1 MHRFSSFT
9 LVFVLLF
16 SFISATSAI
25 STIKPDVVNP
35 PPDFTDTLVTSV
47 DAPTA
52 LAWLP
57 DGRMLITRQI
67 GQLIIR
73 DGATNTTALTLGAK
87 VCTNGERGLLGV
99 AVDLNYTTNN
109 YIYLYYTF
117 NKFNQSSNN
126 CSTNTTNV
134 PVNRVSRFILNGND
148 VDETSELVLVDN
160 MKSYAGNH
168 NGGDVHFGKDG
179 KLYISVGDAGCDYA
193 GNSGCA
199 GSNDAARDK
208 HILLGKMLRINPD
221 GSIPSDNPFYAG
233 NQTDRRCNVSGQTTV
248 GQHCQETWAWGLR
261 NPFRFAMDPNAA
273 GTRLYINDVGQNVWE
288 EIDEGLSGADYG
300 WNVREGHC
308 ANGSTSNCGAPPA
321 GMTNPIYDYKH
332 GINPNPSPFQN
343 CNSITGGA
351 FVPNNVWGSAYN
363 GAYIFSDYVCG
374 RIFVLQNGTA
384 SAFATGL
391 GGSSAVHLAFGPYN
405 LTQALYYTTYAN
417 GGEVR
422 RIAYTPTGNN
432 PPTANLQANP
442 TSGTAPLSVTFDG
455 STSSDPDGDSITAYA
470 WNFGDTT
477 ATVTTTAATISHS
490 YANNGS
496 YTASLRVRDQFG
508 AISAPDTV
516 QIVVGNDAPVPQI
529 LAPASNAT
537 FAVGDNIT
545 LLGSATDTED
555 GTLPPTSLGWNVLLH
570 HDQHTHPFFAAP
582 MTSTA
587 SFTAPAPED
596 LLAATNSYLEI
607 QLIASDSAGQT
618 TVITQAL
625 RPRKV
630 NITFN
635 TTPNDL
641 IVRVNGT
648 LVEDGEP
655 LVSWDSYQLNV
666 VAPLQS
672 LNGRPWR
679 FVAWNNGS
687 TNPVRTI
694 VTPATATTYTAEFA
708 PAFAM
713 YLPLIKR

>member
-1 MHRFSSFT
+1 MHRFSAGA

-25 STIKPDVVNP
+25 STIKPAVVNP

-99 AVDLNYTTNN
+99 AVDPNYSTNK
-109 YIYLYYTF
+109 YIYVYYTF
-117 NKFNQSSNN
+117 NKFNQASNN
-126 CSTNTTNV
+126 CLRESANV

-148 VDETSELVLVDN
+148 VDENSELVLIDN
-160 MKSYAGNH
+160 IKSYAGNH

-233 NQTDRRCNVSGQTTV
+233 NQTARRCNVAGQTTV
-248 GQHCQETWAWGLR
+248 GEHCQETWAWGFR
-261 NPFRFAMDPNAA
+261 NPFRFATDPNAT
-273 GTRLYINDVGQNVWE
+273 GTRIFINDVGQNAWE
-288 EIDEGLSGADYG
+288 EIDEGVSGADFG
-300 WNVREGHC
+300 WSCREGNHDNPSDDC
-308 ANGSTSNCGAPPA
+308 TDQPA
-321 GMTNPIYDYKH
+321 MVEPVFEYKH
-332 GINPNPSPFQN
+332 DSNPSPSPFQN

-351 FVPNNVWGSAYN
+351 FVPNSVWGNDYN
-363 GAYIFSDYVCG
+363 GAYLFSDYVCG
-374 RIFVLQNGTA
+374 RIFVLKNGTA

-405 LTQALYYTTYAN
+405 STQALYYTTYAN

-422 RIAYTPTGNN
+422 RIVYAPAVNN
-432 PPTANLQANP
+432 PPTASLQANP

-470 WNFGDTT
+470 WNFGDGT
-477 ATVTTTAATISHS
+477 ATITTTTSTISHT
-490 YANNGS
+490 YATNGS
-496 YTASLRVRDQFG
+496 YTASLRVSDQFG
-508 AISAPDTV
+508 AISAPDPV

-555 GTLPPTSLGWNVLLH
+555 GTLPPTGLGWNVLLR
-570 HDQHTHPFFAAP
+570 HDQHTHPYFAAP
-582 MTSTA
+582 MTNTA
-587 SFTAPAPED
+587 SFIAPAPED

-625 RPRKV
+625 RPHKV

-635 TTPNDL
+635 TTPDDL
-641 IVRVNGT
+641 TVRVNGT
-648 LVEDGEP
+648 TIADGEP
-655 LVSWDSYQLNV
+655 LVLWENYQLNV
-666 VAPLQS
+666 VAPWQKAT
-672 LNGRPWR
+672 GRWWR
-679 FVAWNNGS
+679 FVKWNNGN
-687 TNPVRTI
+687 TNPIRTI
-694 VTPATATTYTAEFA
+694 ITPAAATSYTAEFA
-708 PAFAM
+708 PAFGV